1 MWCCESRQQPILMIQ
16 RVQSFYLILAAFI
29 SSVCVFFVDFCCLEN
44 DGLFQI
50 TDSFYDARLLI
61 KSIGITFF
69 VSALLSLISL
79 LGYNNRKRQF
89 VLGRINILINFYLLG
104 VLLSQSLK
112 LPGETFVSEKGIGV
126 FLPLLVVVFL
136 AMANRA
142 IKRDEDL
149 VKSVDRL
156 R

>member
-1 MWCCESRQQPILMIQ
+1 MIQ

-44 DGLFQI
+44 DGLFHI
-50 TDSFYDARLLI
+50 ADTFFDARLLI

-104 VLLSQSLK
+104 VLLSQSLN

>member
-1 MWCCESRQQPILMIQ
+1 LWCCESRQQSKLMIQ
-16 RVQSFYLILAAFI
+16 RVQSIYLILAAFI
-29 SSVCVFFVDFCCLEN
+29 SSVCVFLIDFCCLEN
-44 DGLFQI
+44 DLFQI
-50 TDSFYDARLLI
+50 IDTFYNARLLI

>member
-1 MWCCESRQQPILMIQ
+1 MVLRITAITILMIQ
-16 RVQSFYLILAAFI
+16 RVQSIYLILAALI
-29 SSVCVFFVDFCCLEN
+29 SSVCVFLVDFCCLEN
-44 DGLFQI
+44 GGSFQV
-50 TDSFYDARLLI
+50 TNTFYDARLLI
-61 KSIGITFF
+61 KSIGIAFF
-69 VSALLSLISL
+69 VSVLLSLISL
-79 LGYNNRKRQF
+79 LGYKNRKKQF
-89 VLGRINILINFYLLG
+89 VLGRINILVNFYLLG

-136 AMANRA
+136 AMANKA

>member
-1 MWCCESRQQPILMIQ
+1 MIQ

-44 DGLFQI
+44 DGLFHI
-50 TDSFYDARLLI
+50 ADTFFDARLLI

-79 LGYNNRKRQF
+79 FGYNNRKRQF

-142 IKRDEDL
+142 IKMDEDL
-149 VKSVDRL
+149 VKSVYRL

>member
-1 MWCCESRQQPILMIQ
+1 MIQ

-44 DGLFQI
+44 DGLFHI
-50 TDSFYDARLLI
+50 ADTFFDARLLI

-79 LGYNNRKRQF
+79 FGYNNRKRQF

-149 VKSVDRL
+149 VKSVYRL

>member
-1 MWCCESRQQPILMIQ
+1 VLRITATSN
-16 RVQSFYLILAAFI
+16 ILAAFI

-44 DGLFQI
+44 DGLFHI
-50 TDSFYDARLLI
+50 ADTFFDARLLI

-79 LGYNNRKRQF
+79 FGYNNRKRQF

>member
-1 MWCCESRQQPILMIQ
+1 MIQ

-44 DGLFQI
+44 DGLFHI
-50 TDSFYDARLLI
+50 ADTFFDARLLI

-79 LGYNNRKRQF
+79 FGYNNRKRQF